1 MCHHAPK
8 ENGTAQNKSE
18 HQRPQ
23 NEHTEHR
30 TKNNINILT
39 WWKSQNVHIARF
51 DSSFG
56 IVTLDMPNYCLKN
69 AEKKQICLKTNGP
82 HESMINHAFTHAS
95 TQLMESTLGADVLL
109 CSALLSSTI
118 QSLIVML
125 NILIFSLCF
134 CFSSLFLSVA
144 DAWVNNYLSETLISF
159 HFILAHSYTMLHSG
173 AHRSEKIFSIH
184 VLNRFCCHWWW
195 CCSASHVHGKW
206 CTVFWCNIII
216 GFGTKI

>member
-56 IVTLDMPNYCLKN
+56 IVTLGMPNYCLKN
-69 AEKKQICLKTNGP
+69 AEKKTDLLKDEWTTWKHDKSCIHTRIHTINGID
-82 HESMINHAFTHAS
+82 SGCRCI
-95 TQLMESTLGADVLL
+95 
-109 CSALLSSTI
+109 ALLGSAVEYHSI
-118 QSLIVML
+118 FNRYVKHFDFLVMFL
-125 NILIFSLCF
+125 FFFSL
-134 CFSSLFLSVA
+134 SL
-144 DAWVNNYLSETLISF
+144 
-159 HFILAHSYTMLHSG
+159 G
-173 AHRSEKIFSIH
+173 R
-184 VLNRFCCHWWW
+184 W
-195 CCSASHVHGKW
+195 CMGK
-206 CTVFWCNIII
+206 
-216 GFGTKI
+216 